1 MVEQLTLNQWVWGSS
16 PQRCIAA
23 ARFCKCKC
31 CGASLLFIFGGKSFI
46 SHKHGATKSS
56 PITDGIFTIISK
68 HIRNNGLLKWRRK
81 IKNSVKIA
89 KRFRNTRLKNRM
101 SGGIKMRELGIA
113 YLILNILTDNNR
125 FTSENYTTYLYPQKF
140 LQCKILS
147 GYIKWTV
154 ISVLV
159 YSADLVSSLKYVFC
173 DFKNYFVWR
182 SPWG

>member
-1 MVEQLTLNQWVWGSS
+1 MLWGLVAFYF
-16 PQRCIAA
+16 RRKI
-23 ARFCKCKC
+23 
-31 CGASLLFIFGGKSFI
+31 I

-68 HIRNNGLLKWRRK
+68 HIRNGGLLKWRRK

-125 FTSENYTTYLYPQKF
+125 FTNANYTYLYPQKF

-159 YSADLVSSLKYVFC
+159 YSADLVSSLKYVFLLFQKLFC
-173 DFKNYFVWR
+173 MAFPVGLKTIAACYIIICVNYFV
-182 SPWG
+182 